1 MDWLVTSISD
11 FMARVRDAIEH
22 RDRYKLSES
31 VPTATPTHVIAIDPQ
46 HLALNEEED
55 GLVGIEGP
63 KQKIIR
69 MLMDE
74 EEGSR
79 KLKVISIVGSAGIGK
94 TTLAKQVYLEI
105 KGRFDCSAF
114 VSLSQNPSMNK
125 IFTHI
130 LSQVGFK
137 TRRHLHREY
146 DLIDELK
153 QYLRGMRYA
162 HLCVQMFYFS
172 FSMKGFLP
180 GL

>member
-1 MDWLVTSISD
+1 MTSISD

-114 VSLSQNPSMNK
+114 VSLSQNTSMNK

-137 TRRHLHREY
+137 T
-146 DLIDELK
+146 
-153 QYLRGMRYA
+153 
-162 HLCVQMFYFS
+162 
-172 FSMKGFLP
+172 
-180 GL
+180 